1 LWNGRWSGLD
11 RDLVFL
17 KHILDEAEFLMKN
30 YQHIELQDLLEDEV
44 LQRACLRSL
53 EVIGEA
59 TKNLS
64 NEFKAGHPEIE
75 WRKIAGM
82 RDKLVHHYFGVD
94 WEVVWI
100 VLVEKIPS
108 LREDFKGLI
117 EELKCRDSDR
127 T

>member
-1 LWNGRWSGLD
+1 MWNGRWSGLD

>member
-1 LWNGRWSGLD
+1 MWNGRWSGLD
-11 RDLVFL
+11 KDLVFL
-17 KHILDEAEFLMKN
+17 KHILDEADFLLKY
-30 YQHIELQDLLEDEV
+30 YQRLELQSILEDEV

-64 NEFKAGHPEIE
+64 DEFKASHPEIE

-100 VLVEKIPS
+100 VLEKKIPQ
-108 LREDFKGLI
+108 LRMDVERLIDEREDLGPSRI
-117 EELKCRDSDR
+117 
-127 T
+127 

>member
-1 LWNGRWSGLD
+1 
-11 RDLVFL
+11 
-17 KHILDEAEFLMKN
+17 MKN